1 MYNLLIAFAA
11 GAVVTVAV
19 RLAGLPLLAGV
30 IPGVLVFLGLY
41 ILLAR
46 RVAEKLKALGP

>member
-11 GAVVTVAV
+11 GVLVTIAV

-30 IPGVLVFLGLY
+30 IPGVLIFVGAY
-41 ILLAR
+41 WVKDILQ
-46 RVAEKLKALGP
+46 